1 MISATGHKTKTDK
14 NKIKSTTEKSLV
26 PKTPS
31 RNLGPLLI
39 YENSDNKTRHNPSQ
53 PSLSSNENF
62 YYNKESFLGSGNPI
76 HKKHNKNQKPLFVTP
91 PPNENHIPN
100 APIKKPNTSPDEIL
114 QFIHQHP
121 EISNYPSGSV
131 VEIHKLP
138 TKPSN
143 PFINGR
149 PPHQIIPTYAIPHQ
163 VEESGL
169 TLEQILQEVHRNA
182 QLPGQIHEPLMPFP
196 SNNYNN
202 GPILVAPQSP
212 IVSNRFNSTYQGLSS
227 FIILNLLFCFN

>member
-14 NKIKSTTEKSLV
+14 NKIKSTTEKTIAQN
-26 PKTPS
+26 TPS

-39 YENSDNKTRHNPSQ
+39 YENSDNKTTRNSSHF
-53 PSLSSNENF
+53 SLPADENL
-62 YYNKESFLGSGNPI
+62 YYHKESFLGPGNPI
-76 HKKHNKNQKPLFVTP
+76 YKKSNKNQKPLFVTP
-91 PPNENHIPN
+91 PPNENQIPN
-100 APIKKPNTSPDEIL
+100 LPFKKPSNSPDEIL

-138 TKPSN
+138 TKPTN
-143 PFINGR
+143 PFMNGR
-149 PPHQIIPTYAIPHQ
+149 PPHQIMPTYAIPHQ

-182 QLPGQIHEPLMPFP
+182 QLPGQIHEPLIPFP

-212 IVSNRFNSTYQGLSS
+212 IVPFNSTFQGLFSVVT
-227 FIILNLLFCFN
+227 